1 MHQVRTISRK
11 EQVHQCIDKL
21 EIGNI
26 SFDILGSYI
35 AGFVDGEGS
44 FNVSLRKSPD
54 YRLGWQPV
62 LSFNVSQKYLDILL
76 VLKSVFMCGII
87 KRRKCDGLYSFDI
100 TNPKEIMLKVIPFFE
115 KNRLLST
122 NKRSSFELFKK
133 IAILM
138 ANKEH
143 LNESGLLKIL
153 QLREDLNPG
162 AGRTRKYSIISV
174 FPLQSSQTIRQAS
187 SGKKI

>member
-1 MHQVRTISRK
+1 
-11 EQVHQCIDKL
+11 VHQCIDKL